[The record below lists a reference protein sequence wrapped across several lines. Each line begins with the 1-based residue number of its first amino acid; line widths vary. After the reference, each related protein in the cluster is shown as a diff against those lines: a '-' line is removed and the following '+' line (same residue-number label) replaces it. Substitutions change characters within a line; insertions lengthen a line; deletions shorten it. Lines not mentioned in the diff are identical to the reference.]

1 MADDRLADVAVS
13 SREGVV
19 YDDDPTAWLRERE
32 ATRRARDAQFPL
44 PTYWREL
51 LDWLSDESL
60 AEDSPD
66 EVIGTLV
73 AFAEPDRVAE
83 GDEDYD
89 EDELV
94 YVDDGEMVFR
104 AELVREIN
112 AERYRR
118 RDVRL
123 AARRALSARR
133 APLRVSRRR
142 ESHRGRPGHRRV
154 RATESPPDDP
164 PAAPPR
170 LALAPKPRAI
180 FSFGCLTPERRG
192 AA

>member
-1 MADDRLADVAVS
+1 
-13 SREGVV
+13 VV
-19 YDDDPTAWLRERE
+19 YDDDPAAWLRERD

-142 ESHRGRPGHRRV
+142 ESHRGRPGHRRRV
-154 RATESPPDDP
+154 RSASSPPGEPDP
-164 PAAPPR
+164 PAAPL
-170 LALAPKPRAI
+170 LALALRPRAI
-180 FSFGCLTPERRG
+180 YSFGCLAPERRG